1 MKGLLP
7 KPTLLELD
15 EYNINQ
21 RIVEALTSVCSH
33 GVLFSIVD
41 DAKLAVKISK
51 ELQLSLSAVYKTLV
65 QLEKLAL
72 VAIEKFEFSNEGKKI
87 FLEKEFIVSK
97 LTDRMGMRLEG
108 PKIENVI
115 DTNIKSEGLIK
126 GVIQVP
132 ADGNPIVM
140 LSDHGTIGGYPKIG
154 VVISADYDKLV
165 QLSPGSKIKFKQV
178 DLSSA
183 ENLFKLYDLETQN
196 LISQIE

>member
-41 DAKLAVKISK
+41 EAKSAVKISK

-87 FLEKEFIVSK
+87 KQY
-97 LTDRMGMRLEG
+97 R
-108 PKIENVI
+108 
-115 DTNIKSEGLIK
+115 
-126 GVIQVP
+126 
-132 ADGNPIVM
+132 
-140 LSDHGTIGGYPKIG
+140 
-154 VVISADYDKLV
+154 
-165 QLSPGSKIKFKQV
+165 SKIK
-178 DLSSA
+178 SA
-183 ENLFKLYDLETQN
+183 NISINGNKFEVSLNP
-196 LISQIE
+196 LIITGKEQF